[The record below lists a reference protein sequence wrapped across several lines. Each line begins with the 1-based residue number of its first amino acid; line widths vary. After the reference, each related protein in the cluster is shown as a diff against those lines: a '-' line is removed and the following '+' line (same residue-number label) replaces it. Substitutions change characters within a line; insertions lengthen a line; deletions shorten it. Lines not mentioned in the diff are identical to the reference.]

1 MSRQKNREIS
11 GTSGDEDKESQRQ
24 SKKSV
29 KKNSKKKKTS
39 SSVDNQSDM
48 PSEAKKKKKKSQAR
62 GYIDEHKGAE
72 YDEDMNENAYN
83 HNPQTRKKRDRKQKK
98 SSKAAVDG
106 NEEENRKG
114 RVRNNGQPH
123 MHSESHFDNG
133 YIEYDQGDYMSEMG
147 NHDPID
153 EYGEDYEMSD
163 DDEEEPR
170 FKYSTADLAHGNFRS
185 QKCCLITAGAFF
197 ILIAIAVSILMLK
210 LPKKNDVRLLSASHH
225 VRGAK
230 TFLPV

>member
-1 MSRQKNREIS
+1 MSGQKNREIS
-11 GTSGDEDKESQRQ
+11 GTPSDEDKKSQRQ

-29 KKNSKKKKTS
+29 KKSSKKKKNS
-39 SSVDNQSDM
+39 SSFDNQVDM
-48 PSEAKKKKKKSQAR
+48 PSEAKKKKSQIR
-62 GYIDEHKGAE
+62 GYIDEQIGAE
-72 YDEDMNENAYN
+72 YDDDMNENTYN
-83 HNPQTRKKRDRKQKK
+83 HNSQTRKKRDRKQKK

-106 NEEENRKG
+106 NEEENHKG
-114 RVRNNGQPH
+114 RVRNNGQLP
-123 MHSESHFDNG
+123 MHSENHFDNG

-153 EYGEDYEMSD
+153 EYGEDCEMSD

-185 QKCCLITAGAFF
+185 QKCCLLTAGAFF

-210 LPKKNDVRLLSASHH
+210 LPKKNDVRLLSVRHH

-230 TFLPV
+230 KFLPV